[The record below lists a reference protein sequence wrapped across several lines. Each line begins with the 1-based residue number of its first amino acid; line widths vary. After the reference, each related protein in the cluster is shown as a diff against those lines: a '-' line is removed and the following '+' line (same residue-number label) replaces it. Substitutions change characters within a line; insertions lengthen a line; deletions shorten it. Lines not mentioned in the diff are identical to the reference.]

1 MNTFTKIVIAA
12 ALSMT
17 ATSSFSAER
26 MGKCISHDGNVFDCI
41 IAVPDH
47 QAKAQRNLNGG
58 HADERTSSISRSTA
72 PTSPDGTGGGT
83 GGGGGGIF
91 EAGPGLGGFDF
102 GGRGGVDLGGIDLGI
117 EAPRF

>member
-1 MNTFTKIVIAA
+1 MKTFTKIVIAA
-12 ALSMT
+12 ALSVT
-17 ATSSFSAER
+17 ATSSFGAER

-47 QAKAQRNLNGG
+47 QAKAKRILNGG
-58 HADERTSSISRSTA
+58 HADERSASFSGSTTPST
-72 PTSPDGTGGGT
+72 PTSP
-83 GGGGGGIF
+83 GGGGGIY

-102 GGRGGVDLGGIDLGI
+102 GGPGGVDLGGIDLGI

>member
-1 MNTFTKIVIAA
+1 MNTFTKIVITA

-17 ATSSFSAER
+17 ATASFSAER

-58 HADERTSSISRSTA
+58 HADERTSSISRSTTPST
-72 PTSPDGTGGGT
+72 PTSPGGG